1 MISLF
6 LVEVIDTYQQEL
18 PQDILQSLQYSF
30 RVYLIPRIGN
40 HATSSDLAVE
50 FVHYDP
56 TNPEEMEQYE
66 KQVALIKERRVQ
78 VADQGKLLPNKV
90 VQLVKKATGLPFTI
104 SDHTK
109 AWRFYGVRPKSCVAT
124 GCKTEYCQYSEA
136 FNTFVYTQKW
146 VEFLIKKVQNPDEYR
161 KIKAFKG

>member
-1 MISLF
+1 
-6 LVEVIDTYQQEL
+6 
-18 PQDILQSLQYSF
+18 
-30 RVYLIPRIGN
+30 
-40 HATSSDLAVE
+40 
-50 FVHYDP
+50 
-56 TNPEEMEQYE
+56 MEQYE

-104 SDHTK
+104 ADHTK
-109 AWRFYGVRPKSCVAT
+109 AWKFYGVRPTSCVAN
-124 GCKTEYCQYSEA
+124 GCKTEYCQFSEA
-136 FNTFVYTQKW
+136 FSTFVYTQKW